1 MADTSLLSAVRGQ
14 SKSVTLCNK
23 ALKRIP
29 PLLCKVT
36 GAKQLI
42 LKNNKLK
49 ELPYE
54 LENLRGKFYYNEKNL
69 TTWMIVF

>member
-1 MADTSLLSAVRGQ
+1 MADTSLLSAVRGK

-23 ALKRIP
+23 SLKRIP
-29 PLLCKVT
+29 QLLCKVT
-36 GAKQLI
+36 TARQLT

-54 LENLRGKFYYNEKNL
+54 LESLKGMQLLY
-69 TTWMIVF
+69 